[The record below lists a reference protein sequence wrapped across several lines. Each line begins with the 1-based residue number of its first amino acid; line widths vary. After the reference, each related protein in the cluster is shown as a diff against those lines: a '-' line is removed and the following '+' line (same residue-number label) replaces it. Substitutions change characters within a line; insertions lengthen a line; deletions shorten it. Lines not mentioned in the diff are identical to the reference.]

1 MVDMMKAW
9 RRTAVVGLLA
19 SAVAWGPARAETLAD
34 ALVSAYNT
42 SGLLDQNRALLRAA
56 DEDVAFLA
64 AALKPIL
71 DYSADVTRSVGNSR
85 STGFSGVSVNND
97 LEATSAFVGLVG
109 QLLLFDGGE
118 TQFAREAA
126 KEAVLATRQQLIS
139 AEQSV
144 LLRAGVA
151 YLNVIAFREFVAL
164 NQNSVSLLEQ
174 ELQAARDRFEVG
186 EVTRTDVAQA
196 ESGLA
201 AAQSDLVQ
209 AQGDL
214 QQAIEEYRSAVGRTP
229 GTLSPPPPL
238 PATVPLETAR
248 AQALQSHPDLLAA
261 QHQVAAAELTI
272 LQEEASV
279 NPRVTAD
286 ARLGYNNDLDSS
298 DFSRLGSVGI
308 VLSGPIYRG
317 GAISSN
323 IRRAMASRD
332 AERGNLLGVQRTIS
346 QNVGNAYAQ
355 LAAQRASL
363 AASEER
369 IQAARIAFEGVREE
383 ATLGARTTLDVL
395 DAEQELLDAETARIS
410 DEANLYVAAFQVL
423 QSTGRLTAQ
432 QLNLGVQSY
441 DPTAYYNL
449 VKEAPTARSPQGQ
462 QLDRVLKSLQKQ

>member
-1 MVDMMKAW
+1 MFDRMKTW
-9 RRTAVVGLLA
+9 RDTAIAGLF
-19 SAVAWGPARAETLAD
+19 AVACAGAPASGETLAD

-56 DEDVAFLA
+56 DEDVAFIS
-64 AALKPIL
+64 AALKPIVE
-71 DYSADVTRSVGNSR
+71 YSAELTRSVGNSR
-85 STGFSGVSVNND
+85 SAGFLGVSVNND
-97 LEATSAFVGLVG
+97 LEETAAFVGLVG

-118 TQFAREAA
+118 TKMAREAA
-126 KEAVLATRQQLIS
+126 KEAVLATRQRLIS
-139 AEQSV
+139 AEQDV
-144 LLRAGVA
+144 LLRAAVA

-164 NQNSVSLLEQ
+164 NQNSVRLLEQ

-196 ESGLA
+196 ESSLA

-229 GTLSPPPPL
+229 GALAPPPPL
-238 PATVPLETAR
+238 PATAPLEAAR

-272 LQEEASV
+272 MQEKAAV

-286 ARLGYNNDLDSS
+286 ARLGYDNDLDNS
-298 DFSRLGSVGI
+298 DFSRSGSVGI
-308 VLSGPIYRG
+308 ALTGPIYRG
-317 GAISSN
+317 GAISSS
-323 IRRAMASRD
+323 IRRAMAIRD
-332 AERGNLLGVQRTIS
+332 AERGNLLEVQRTVS
-346 QNVGNAYAQ
+346 QNVGNAYA
-355 LAAQRASL
+355 LLSAQRASL

-369 IQAARIAFEGVREE
+369 IEASRIAFQGVREE

-395 DAEQELLDAETARIS
+395 DAEQDLLDAETARIS
-410 DEANLYVAAFQVL
+410 DEANLYVAAFRVL

-432 QLNLGVQSY
+432 QLNLGVQTY
-441 DPTAYYNL
+441 DPAAYYEL
-449 VKEAPTARSPQGQ
+449 VKDAPTAQSRQGQ